1 MKQRYFRGLIR
12 QSMFFVI
19 VALACAALVGAA
31 GFRQARRKDQQA
43 ELRRKQHAAEQA
55 LLRAWESLN
64 INNIPFKSKA
74 PDFRLVSIERTPGGA
89 ALLLTMRNDYEKGIT
104 AYKIATGSPSRS
116 VDSLL
121 HDALTAANDFTI
133 APGSTSEVIVDFND
147 PDLEINGIT
156 LGAVA
161 FDDGSFEGEAAS
173 IREIRQFRQG
183 QLIQLER
190 TLALLGKPS
199 SGAALLESLSTSQLD
214 LQSTPMESQLPYGSM
229 MADGAKAVRLSFTGY
244 LGQIRANLESGN
256 ESSGMPELIEYAHRR
271 VAELHASVEGASMN
285 K

>member
-1 MKQRYFRGLIR
+1 MEQRYFWRLIR
-12 QSMFFVI
+12 HSIFFVI
-19 VALACAALVGAA
+19 AALACAALVGAA
-31 GFRQARRKDQQA
+31 GFRQARREEQQA
-43 ELRRKQHAAEQA
+43 ELRRGRQQAAEQA

-64 INNIPFKSKA
+64 ISNIPFKSKA
-74 PDFRLVSIERTPGGA
+74 PDFHLVSIERTPHGA
-89 ALLLTMRNDYEKGIT
+89 ALLLTMRNDYAKGIT
-104 AYKIATGSPSRS
+104 AYNIATGSPSRS

-161 FDDGSFEGEAAS
+161 FDDGSFEGETAS

-199 SGAALLESLSTSQLD
+199 SGAALLESLSRSQLD
-214 LQSTPMESQLPYGSM
+214 
-229 MADGAKAVRLSFTGY
+229 
-244 LGQIRANLESGN
+244 
-256 ESSGMPELIEYAHRR
+256 
-271 VAELHASVEGASMN
+271 
-285 K
+285 